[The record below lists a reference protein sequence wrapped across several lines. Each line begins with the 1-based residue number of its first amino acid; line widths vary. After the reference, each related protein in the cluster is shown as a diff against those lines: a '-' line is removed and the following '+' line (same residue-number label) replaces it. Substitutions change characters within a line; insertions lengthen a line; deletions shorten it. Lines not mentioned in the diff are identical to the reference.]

1 MKVKTG
7 KLKEIS
13 NKVGRL
19 IGSNSVMD
27 ICNYLE
33 LIYTDGQLIL
43 TATDKTRAITG
54 SVDVEEQEAK
64 EFEVVVEGQKFVSL
78 VRNTNTSEITL
89 SPKES
94 YFGFKGN
101 GKYKLNY
108 YTGDFFSYSV
118 NPDDVINL
126 EAKSLINMIN
136 RHDDT
141 VSNKIDVMS
150 GYYLDNEYL
159 ITLDGQKMALTEH
172 DLFDEDLSLLIPEEL
187 ATMLPLFEKDGNIQ
201 LMMDDK
207 KLLFATDSLTIYGG
221 QLFGI
226 KEFPDISNFKG
237 VEYENWAEIKS
248 SILEAV
254 LKRVELFTEEES
266 DYGILVKLVDGELII
281 RDAKEASTET
291 LDIENGEGE
300 FETYLTLPHLKLF
313 LKNLKT
319 YSIRLGYEEGQPA
332 LRVSDGS
339 SDGLDTNYFSAVL
352 IEI

>member
-1 MKVKTG
+1 MKVNTG

-33 LIYTDGQLIL
+33 LVYMDGQLIL

-54 SVDVEEQEAK
+54 RVDVDEQEAE
-64 EFEVVVEGQKFVSL
+64 EFEVVIEGQKFVSL
-78 VRNTNTSEITL
+78 VRNTNTSEIKL
-89 SPKES
+89 IPKEKH
-94 YFGFKGN
+94 FEFRGN

-108 YTGDFFSYSV
+108 YTGDFFNYFV
-118 NPDDVINL
+118 NPDDVLNL
-126 EAKSLINMIN
+126 DAESLINMVN

-141 VSNKIDVMS
+141 VSKEIDVMS
-150 GYYLDNEYL
+150 GYYFDNEYL
-159 ITLDGQKMALTEH
+159 ITLDGQKMALTKN
-172 DLFDEDLSLLIPEEL
+172 DLFDEDITLLIPEEL
-187 ATMLPLFEKDGNIQ
+187 ATMIPLFEKEGNIQ
-201 LMMDDK
+201 LMIDGK
-207 KLLFATDSLTIYGG
+207 KLLFTNDNLTIFGG
-221 QLFGI
+221 QLFGLD
-226 KEFPDISNFKG
+226 KFPDVSNFKE
-237 VEYENWAEIKS
+237 VEYDNWVEIKS

-339 SDGLDTNYFSAVL
+339 SDGVSTNYFSAVL